1 MSADAPLYRPRLT
14 VKVEDCRPWRSN
26 TLVAFCAVLIPELR
40 LRIINLTVHE
50 SHGRRWATLP
60 GKPQLDKDGAARR
73 DDRGKVQYTPVVQ
86 FLVRDTGD
94 AFSERVIEAVL
105 KAYPRAFDAEERVE

>member
-1 MSADAPLYRPRLT
+1 MKATAGAGPT
-14 VKVEDCRPWRSN
+14 CRASLNSTR
-26 TLVAFCAVLIPELR
+26 
-40 LRIINLTVHE
+40 
-50 SHGRRWATLP
+50 
-60 GKPQLDKDGAARR
+60 DGAARR